1 MFEQQGPGY
10 CTNAGST
17 FAAVPTSQPL
27 KRKVL
32 YIPYEL
38 LWCQGSN
45 QEIPYI
51 HDLFP
56 SKSEDLSLANEQ
68 SISISKGICGKLTS
82 QKINNDAKKGQRG
95 KKGRK
100 QLRKPKPK
108 YSLCKFFIYEKGCG
122 VFFNKL
128 FRARDWASLCRC
140 LRFLLHLTIAHEMR
154 GFALS
159 FHPRRASSTVSHYIY
174 KHVHAEVYLLS
185 CQCGKVF

>member
-95 KKGRK
+95 
-100 QLRKPKPK
+100 
-108 YSLCKFFIYEKGCG
+108 EKGKETIEKTQTKIFFMQVFYIWKRLW
-122 VFFNKL
+122 VFFL
-128 FRARDWASLCRC
+128 IS
-140 LRFLLHLTIAHEMR
+140 FLEQGTEHHCAD
-154 GFALS
+154 A
-159 FHPRRASSTVSHYIY
+159 
-174 KHVHAEVYLLS
+174 
-185 CQCGKVF
+185 CVFCCT